1 MQADRGKRNDTMPDF
16 HDLARLASAKI
27 SPRLRETEE
36 HPLAQFKSKVNPVDN
51 LGQRIRILLYR
62 GGAAERSPIQ
72 RFIGEMR
79 VHQGLH
85 GNTVRPYIAQGKS

>member
-1 MQADRGKRNDTMPDF
+1 MPDF
-16 HDLARLASAKI
+16 HDLARLASAK
-27 SPRLRETEE
+27 LKE